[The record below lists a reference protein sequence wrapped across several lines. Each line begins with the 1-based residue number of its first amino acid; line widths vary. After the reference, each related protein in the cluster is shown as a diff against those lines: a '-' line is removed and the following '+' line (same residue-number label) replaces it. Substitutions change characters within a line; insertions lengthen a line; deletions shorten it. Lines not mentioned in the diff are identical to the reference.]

1 MSVVSNED
9 TLLAVNVSSLLTT
22 LIQYS
27 DPSIIDQIPS
37 SSPIVSIP
45 NHVWMNISSIS
56 TIVDGF
62 SKMEEL
68 KIGDYDFECVKEFYL
83 DGKKNLKLIEIGKN
97 SFTSTPN
104 GNGFDEFRSFQITNC
119 PELESIEIGDYSFSD
134 CASTFEIV
142 NCWRLIWIG
151 LGRRTVVNVLRV
163 RIEGMCR
170 ILYSV

>member
-1 MSVVSNED
+1 MYTFTTN
-9 TLLAVNVSSLLTT
+9 NVSSLLTT

-56 TIVDGF
+56 TIVDRF

-134 CASTFEIV
+134 CASIFEIS
-142 NCWRLIWIG
+142 NCSKLIWID
-151 LGRRTVVNVLRV
+151 LGRMTFFNVLKV
-163 RIEGMCR
+163 RIEGMCSDF
-170 ILYSV
+170 YSL